1 MTDERKIVLILHGKP
16 YSFCPLDSFLVLYYN
31 DCMEPLPALISV
43 IIADNKL
50 ITGTRIGDI
59 VRIPQR
65 HRATLCSRRYK
76 NYAKSV
82 KLERVGMMQE
92 ARKSP

>member
-1 MTDERKIVLILHGKP
+1 MPNHIH
-16 YSFCPLDSFLVLYYN
+16 FALDSLFVLYYN
-31 DCMEPLPALISV
+31 GCVEPIPALTSV

-50 ITGTRIGDI
+50 ITGTRIGDM

-65 HRATLCSRRYK
+65 HRATLCSRRHK

-82 KLERVGMMQE
+82 NPERVGMTLETAQTRMNTGFF
-92 ARKSP
+92 ARP

>member
-1 MTDERKIVLILHGKP
+1 MPNHIH
-16 YSFCPLDSFLVLYYN
+16 FALDSFRVLYDN
-31 DCMEPLPALISV
+31 GCVKPIPALISV

-50 ITGTRIGDI
+50 ITGTRIGDM

-65 HRATLCSRRYK
+65 HRATLCSRYYK

-82 KLERVGMMQE
+82 RLE
-92 ARKSP
+92 KSGNDFRSLEKP

>member
-1 MTDERKIVLILHGKP
+1 MHSV
-16 YSFCPLDSFLVLYYN
+16 DSIHNLGYN
-31 DCMEPLPALISV
+31 DLMEPLPALISV

-50 ITGTRIGDI
+50 ITGTRIGDM

-65 HRATLCSRRYK
+65 HKATLCSRCRK

-82 KLERVGMMQE
+82 NIERVGMISE
-92 ARKSP
+92 TRKSLI